1 MVEDHPIEFWTNEMR
16 QSMAARQD
24 LLMRSGTFAFALIL
38 LAGCAMSPD
47 EKFQPAPTAY
57 YTVPVQK
64 GESLTA
70 IASRWQVREDDL
82 LAVNNL
88 YDRSGTAKGDTIRVP
103 AYGRLPDG
111 PTGAKAS
118 TDSSPRESVS
128 TPVRASM
135 RRAP

>member
-1 MVEDHPIEFWTNEMR
+1 MVEDHPIEFDTIEMR
-16 QSMAARQD
+16 QSMTARQN
-24 LLMRSGTFAFALIL
+24 LFFRSGTFAFALIL
-38 LAGCAMSPD
+38 LAGCAMTDD

-64 GESLTA
+64 GESLKA

-103 AYGRLPDG
+103 AYGRLLG
-111 PTGAKAS
+111 L
-118 TDSSPRESVS
+118 
-128 TPVRASM
+128 
-135 RRAP
+135 